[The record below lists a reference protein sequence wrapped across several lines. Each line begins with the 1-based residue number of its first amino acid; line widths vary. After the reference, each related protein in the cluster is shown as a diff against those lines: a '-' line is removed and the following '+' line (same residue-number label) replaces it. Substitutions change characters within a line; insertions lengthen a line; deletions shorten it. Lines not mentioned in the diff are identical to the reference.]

1 MTMTDSKTDSN
12 RRALRTAIQ
21 ALLAVAAAL
30 PLLADTPGVA
40 DLPGYATLVVVAT
53 ALSRLMSM
61 PSVDRLLPPWLKA
74 GSGGAADGE
83 Q

>member
-1 MTMTDSKTDSN
+1 MTDSN
-12 RRALRTAIQ
+12 RRAVRTAFQ
-21 ALLAVAAAL
+21 AMLAVAAAV

-40 DLPGYATLVVVAT
+40 DLPGYATLVVAAT

-61 PSVDRLLPPWLKA
+61 PSVERLLPPWLKA
-74 GSGGAADGE
+74 DTEEGADGE